1 MAKQET
7 WEKQILKEL
16 SERNKATVIGGSV
29 GTGDIYERASFDLY
43 EFTPNKDL
51 DQKRRHYLA
60 GPEWSILQQ
69 SSLLKAGHDILGD
82 RLGYT
87 INFEKWFEDFEYEFQ
102 KALPASK
109 RVASS
114 KLKPWGKEQA
124 NRPKKL
130 NLLTKE
136 QAREKGYMIIRFWK
150 DRTIEND
157 SEVLAGTYTEL
168 RQQLLDTMRSTA
180 LVGGDVDIPA
190 YSTISFRGLP
200 TVMLNFREKQEDVEV
215 GYSTIKSQQTF
226 RLTGRTDD
234 PETYP
239 NLSKLT
245 NIEVVNLAK
254 KIKDSFLLPEPYKIH
269 RGKETVSCKDKV
281 NGIEGYL
288 HVFNKQDGMD
298 FFTKVYSLLGKTIN
312 TTKIFHKITEGS
324 VEAYPTIPSRTKV
337 LGRDVKRF
345 RKRPVGYVHFT
356 SARLFLSLLDKPIVL
371 CSSRGETYQG
381 TLPDA

>member
-1 MAKQET
+1 MATQET

-16 SERNKATVIGGSV
+16 SERNKATVINGSA

-43 EFTPNKDL
+43 EFTPNRDL
-51 DQKRRHYLA
+51 DQKSRAYLA

-69 SSLLKAGHDILGD
+69 SSLLKAGHDLLGD

-87 INFEKWFEDFEYEFQ
+87 INFEEWFEDFEYEFQ
-102 KALPASK
+102 NNLPSSK
-109 RVASS
+109 RIAGS
-114 KLKPWGKEQA
+114 KLRPWGKDIA

-136 QAREKGYMIIRFWK
+136 QARKKGYMIIRFWK
-150 DRTIEND
+150 DRTVEDD
-157 SEVLAGTYTEL
+157 SKVFGGTYIEL
-168 RQQLLDTMRSTA
+168 RQQLLDAMRSTA
-180 LVGGDVDIPA
+180 VVAGDTDVPA

-200 TVMLNFREKQEDVEV
+200 TVMLNFREKSEDVEA
-215 GYSTIKSQQTF
+215 GYTTIQSRVTF
-226 RLTGRTDD
+226 RLPGRTDD
-234 PETYP
+234 PKTYP

-245 NIEVVNLAK
+245 NIEVINLAK

-281 NGIEGYL
+281 NGIDGYL
-288 HVFNKQDGMD
+288 HVFNKQDGID
-298 FFTKVYSLLGKTIN
+298 FFTKIYGLLGKTIN
-312 TTKIFHKITEGS
+312 TTRIFHKITENS
-324 VEAYPTIPSRTKV
+324 VQAYPTIPERTNV

-345 RKRPVGYVHFT
+345 RERPVGYVHFT

-371 CSSRGETYQG
+371 CSNSGDLYQG
-381 TLPDA
+381 TLPDT